1 MNLKIYLKE
10 LRKNYKNKGLRIAFQ
25 RFICKIIGVEEQI
38 STLNYFLNQFHSPAS
53 LPPTSDPE
61 LRVMQECDALLLLVF
76 DRFCKKYN
84 LTYWLDFGTLLGA
97 VRHKGFIPWDDDMDV
112 AMPREDY
119 NKLLELLKQEF
130 GNGDFNIRE
139 RKPAETIGF
148 GYQHEKTGVWLDVF
162 PVDAI
167 PNCEDISVIENS
179 LAERLYKY
187 RKFYNKH
194 HNSDVIG
201 YYAAKRKSIIEDE
214 FAGKGDHTILYTG
227 AEFSYSLYLTRD
239 ASDVYPLISVTFEG
253 NTFPA
258 PQNIQAYLRRLYG
271 NNYMGFPKEGVLHH
285 SQGRGSL
292 SSWAKLNNVDMNK
305 VKDKLL
311 LVADSLKQ

>member
-1 MNLKIYLKE
+1 ME
-10 LRKNYKNKGLRIAFQ
+10 LRKDYKNKGLRIAFQ
-25 RFICKIIGVEEQI
+25 RFILKIIGVEEQI
-38 STLNYFLNQFHSPAS
+38 NTLNYFLNQFHSPAS
-53 LPPTSDPE
+53 LPPASDRE
-61 LRVMQECDALLLLVF
+61 LRIMQECDALLLLIF
-76 DRFCKKYN
+76 DIFCKKYN

-119 NKLLELLKQEF
+119 NKLLDLLKQEF

-148 GYQHEKTGVWLDVF
+148 GYLHEQTGVWLDVF

-167 PNCEDISVIENS
+167 PNCEDISIIEHA
-179 LAERLYKY
+179 LAEKLYKY

-194 HNSDVIG
+194 HKRDEKEF
-201 YYAAKRKSIIEDE
+201 YAAKRKSIIEDE

-239 ASDVYPLISVTFEG
+239 AGDVYPLSTVTFEG

-258 PQNIQAYLRRLYG
+258 PHCLDEYLNRLYG
-271 NNYMGFPKEGVLHH
+271 RNYLGFPKDGVLHH
-285 SQGRGSL
+285 GQGRGSL
-292 SSWAKLNNVDMNK
+292 STWAKKHHVDMSD
-305 VKDKLL
+305 VKKKLL
-311 LVADSLKQ
+311 QVASRIRCNS